1 MIPVLPLQAVNQ
13 ASWLECDRDGALKA
27 KHAEMDTEILNLER
41 HPGADDAELRELK
54 RKKLAVKDEMH
65 RLSATV

>member
-1 MIPVLPLQAVNQ
+1 MSANRI
-13 ASWLECDRDGALKA
+13 EALKA